1 MKRLPILLIAM
12 LASILTVFAMSIPA
26 SASDVRL
33 AQEASTPSFIN
44 GADLCNNGSSVECFN
59 LRDGSCAS
67 GAVVQAWPLEYSD
80 NYEQLG
86 FVDLSSG
93 RVEIEFIK
101 CGTGNCIYHS
111 STHQLYLSTCDPSTS
126 AGDTYAPFQSGSEYY
141 FSPGGGSYI
150 AASNN
155 QGAQMAL
162 SGNLN
167 GNAKFNED
175 SPFAALPGMPVNTL
189 AGNGALGTEWADA
202 ILTDMNAPLT
212 AANVQTMIDW
222 FANEGIPHDLNNPM
236 NSNTPYGGSVVSD
249 ADGDPTS
256 DNIQAY
262 PTALAGAQGEANNL
276 LGGPGT
282 SSGNS
287 YTAIVANLQ
296 AGIGLEGSAANSTIA
311 QELLVYSGTGYDSI
325 PAAYCPC
332 AE

>member
-1 MKRLPILLIAM
+1 VRFGGGRADAQAGGD
-12 LASILTVFAMSIPA
+12 LAVGHA
-26 SASDVRL
+26 ASDEGQHLALPLGDAIGLPPLRGGLGPVGELLDQARTCRSAPISRSREVGVSAVRGPHISQFL
-33 AQEASTPSFIN
+33 TRPP
-44 GADLCNNGSSVECFN
+44 
-59 LRDGSCAS
+59 R
-67 GAVVQAWPLEYSD
+67 
-80 NYEQLG
+80 
-86 FVDLSSG
+86 
-93 RVEIEFIK
+93 
-101 CGTGNCIYHS
+101 YHS

-141 FSPGGGSYI
+141 FPPGGGSYI

-236 NSNTPYGGSVVSD
+236 NSNTPYDGSVASD

-262 PTALAGAQGEANNL
+262 PTAIAGAQGEANNL